1 MTAPLFAG
9 VVGHGRALQLLCAT
23 LAADRLAPA
32 YLFAGPE
39 GVGRRTAALHLADL
53 LLSAS
58 VSPQPALQRRI
69 RQGNHPDLLWV
80 EPTYQ
85 HQGRLVPISA
95 AEAEPPSA
103 STTIGVFKSAGSF
116 RE

>member
-39 GVGRRTAALHLADL
+39 GVEPALHFITAAPTAGGFAG
-53 LLSAS
+53 LSD
-58 VSPQPALQRRI
+58 Q
-69 RQGNHPDLLWV
+69 
-80 EPTYQ
+80 E
-85 HQGRLVPISA
+85 A
-95 AEAEPPSA
+95 ATSLRDA
-103 STTIGVFKSAGSF
+103 KY
-116 RE
+116 

>member
-39 GVGRRTAALHLADL
+39 GVGRSLVARRFIEGLSGAGLNGDL
-53 LLSAS
+53 GL
-58 VSPQPALQRRI
+58 RR
-69 RQGNHPDLLWV
+69 RLELGNHPDLLWV
-80 EPTYQ
+80 EPTY
-85 HQGRLVPISA
+85 S
-95 AEAEPPSA
+95 EKA
-103 STTIGVFKSAGSF
+103 SKRRGCPN
-116 RE
+116 